1 VTGPSGARLP
11 AHGLPATAPSG
22 ARPPAPGSRLRL
34 RPVAD
39 PGPAAPGNVA
49 VARAHV
55 RAARPGHPSHEANR
69 RRTLDL
75 LRRHPDALGRSC
87 GAAHVTGSAMV
98 VDPVSRRFLL
108 MLHALLGLWLQPGG
122 HADGD
127 GALPGVAWREASEET
142 GIAGLAVATPAID
155 VDIHL
160 VPPPHGPV
168 LHLDVRYLVVA
179 PPGAVPR
186 ANQESR
192 GLRWVAYDQLV
203 AYGADPGLIRLAD
216 AALAGLDEL
225 EATGQLGRRG
235 RVTRR
240 RA

>member
-1 VTGPSGARLP
+1 VTPPS
-11 AHGLPATAPSG
+11 
-22 ARPPAPGSRLRL
+22 LRL
-34 RPVAD
+34 RAPGD
-39 PGPAAPGNVA
+39 PGPAAPGNPA

-55 RAARPGHPSHEANR
+55 LAARPGRPDHEANR
-69 RRTLDL
+69 RRTLET
-75 LRRHPDALGRSC
+75 LRRHPDALERSC

-98 VDPVSRRFLL
+98 VDPASRRFLL

-127 GALPGVAWREASEET
+127 GALPGVAWREATEET

-160 VPPPHGPV
+160 VPPAHGPV
-168 LHLDVRYLVVA
+168 LHLDVRYLVIA

-186 ANQESR
+186 ANHESL
-192 GLRWVAYDQLV
+192 GLRWVAYEQL
-203 AYGADPGLIRLAD
+203 AAHGADRGLVRLAD

-225 EATGQLGRRG
+225 AATNQL
-235 RVTRR
+235 TRR